1 MNLAGDSFSLEFYL
15 LKPMIL
21 QIVLLVIGLVLL
33 VKGADWLVDGASV
46 LAKKN
51 NISDL
56 AIGLTIVAFGTSAPE
71 LVVNA
76 VAASGNYPEIVF
88 GNVIGSNNF
97 NLFAI
102 LGIAGLITPLA
113 VQSST
118 VWKEIPFSLLAAVV
132 LFFLANN
139 YFLSDPATLSRYD
152 GFILLGFFA
161 AFLYY
166 VATQLKADPEVEGV
180 ENKDY
185 STLKIWGLIIF
196 GLAGLVGGGKLVVDN
211 AVLIAQSLGVSE
223 KIIGLTIIAAGT
235 SLPELAT
242 SVVAAMKKNADIAI
256 GNIVGS
262 NIFNILLVLGVSSMI
277 RPLEFNL
284 AFNTDI
290 YLLSA
295 GTLFLFLSM
304 FIGKK
309 HRLDRWQAAL
319 MLMTFASYTT
329 YLVMMEL

>member
-1 MNLAGDSFSLEFYL
+1 
-15 LKPMIL
+15 MIL
-21 QIVLLVIGLVLL
+21 QLVLLVLGLILL

-71 LVVNA
+71 LVVNS
-76 VAASGNYPEIVF
+76 VAASGNYPDIVF

-118 VWKEIPFSLLAAVV
+118 VWKEIPFSFLAAIAF
-132 LFFLANN
+132 FFLANN
-139 YFLSDPATLSRYD
+139 YFLSDPAHLSRID
-152 GFILLGFFA
+152 AMILLGFFA

-166 VATQLKADPEVEGV
+166 VATQLKADPLVARV

-185 STLKIWGLIIF
+185 SMLKIWGLIII

-211 AVLIAQSLGVSE
+211 AVSIAESLGVSE

-262 NIFNILLVLGVSSMI
+262 NIFNLLLILGVSSLI
-277 RPLEFNL
+277 RPLDYNP
-284 AFNTDI
+284 AFNADI

-295 GTLFLFLSM
+295 GTIFLFLAM
-304 FIGKK
+304 FLGKK
-309 HRLDRWQAAL
+309 SRLDRWQAAILL
-319 MLMTFASYTT
+319 MIYASYTT
-329 YLVMMEL
+329 YLVMLEL

>member
-1 MNLAGDSFSLEFYL
+1 
-15 LKPMIL
+15 MIL
-21 QIVLLVIGLVLL
+21 QIVLLVVGLILL

-71 LVVNA
+71 LVVNS
-76 VAASGNYPEIVF
+76 VAAYGNYPDIVF

-118 VWKEIPFSLLAAVV
+118 VWKEVPFSLLAAIL
-132 LFFLANN
+132 LFFLANK
-139 YFLSDPATLSRYD
+139 YFVADPAHLSRFD
-152 GFILLGFFA
+152 GLLLLCFFA

-166 VATQLKADPEVEGV
+166 VATQLKTDPNAEVV

-185 STLKIWGLIIF
+185 STLKIWVLIII

-211 AVLIAQSLGVSE
+211 AVSIAQSLGVSE

-262 NIFNILLVLGVSSMI
+262 NIFNLLLVLGVSSLV
-277 RPLEFNL
+277 RPLDFNQ

-295 GTLFLFLSM
+295 GTLFLFMAM

-319 MLMTFASYTT
+319 MLVTFISYTT
-329 YLVMMEL
+329 YLVLLEL